1 MGMRIRMKRLLAP
14 LSIVNQV
21 ALLMLLLGVL
31 GIAGMSTSAWMS
43 QSIQGNAHAINKAG
57 SLRMQSY
64 RLLSQVPLDAHS
76 DILMQGLDQ
85 DETSRDLQQA
95 LEREGLTPQLLTL
108 RDYWLNQLQPRLR
121 QAQRPADAAPQVAHF
136 VSLLDKLVSDIDHQ
150 TERRLLMVTL
160 VQAGFIALTLLLL
173 AGTICYLRRRLLH
186 PWRQL
191 VAMALAVGRG
201 DFSSRFAQGGHQDEM
216 SSLGAAL
223 NTMSDELATIY
234 ARLEQRVAEK
244 TADLQQKNQVLSFLY
259 RTSRQLHTSEPIC
272 SRLTP
277 ILNQLQTLT
286 PLHSLQ
292 VRLYENNSQEQFL
305 QLSGNQPLRPEYCHN
320 PVCSACLSEH
330 QPHSQGHPSLSWS
343 LSDQLG
349 NYGIVVAQ
357 HAPEQRL
364 SDEQCQLM
372 NTLVEQLTSVLAI
385 ERQVDHQQQL
395 MLMEERAAIARE
407 LHDSIAQSLTCLKMQ
422 TSCLQMQGA
431 ELPPASLAL
440 VQQMREEIN
449 TAYRQLRELLTTF
462 RLRLT
467 EPGLLAALQSTVQ
480 EFNQRLGIAIELD
493 YQLGPRSVP
502 AYQAIHLL
510 QITREALSNIHQH
523 AQASQ
528 VAIRVIN
535 LKGEVTLSV
544 SDNGRGLP
552 DISERPDH
560 YGLII
565 MRDRAKSLH
574 GQCEILP
581 CSGGGTEVRVT
592 FRPDNPAIE

>member
-1 MGMRIRMKRLLAP
+1 MKRLLAP

-31 GIAGMSTSAWMS
+31 GIAGMSISAWMS

-76 DILMQGLDQ
+76 NILMQGLDQ
-85 DETSRDLQQA
+85 DENSQDLQQA
-95 LEREGLTPQLLTL
+95 LEREGLTPQLMTL

-150 TERRLLMVTL
+150 TERRLLMVTV
-160 VQAGFIALTLLLL
+160 VQGGFIALTLLLL
-173 AGTICYLRRRLLH
+173 VCTICYLRRRLLH

-201 DFSSRFAQGGHQDEM
+201 DFSTRFAQRGHQDEM
-216 SSLGAAL
+216 SSLGGAL

-244 TADLQQKNQVLSFLY
+244 TADLQQKNQVLDFLY

-272 SRLTP
+272 SRLIP

-286 PLHSLQ
+286 PLHSIQ

-305 QLSGNQPLRPEYCHN
+305 QLSGNEPLRPEYCHN

-330 QPHSQGHPSLSWS
+330 LPHQQGHPSLSWS

-349 NYGIVVAQ
+349 NYGVVVAQ
-357 HAPEQRL
+357 HATEQPL
-364 SDEQCQLM
+364 SEEQCQLM

-385 ERQVDHQQQL
+385 ERQVDHHQQL

-407 LHDSIAQSLTCLKMQ
+407 LHDSIAQSLTCLKMH
-422 TSCLQMQGA
+422 TSCLQMQGGD
-431 ELPPASLAL
+431 LPPASLAL

-480 EFNQRLGIAIELD
+480 EFNQRLGVTIELD

-528 VAIRVIN
+528 VAIRVKN
-535 LKGEVTLSV
+535 QQGEVTLSI

-552 DISERPDH
+552 DIRERPDH

-574 GQCEILP
+574 GHCEILP

-592 FRPDNPAIE
+592 FRPDNPAND

>member
-1 MGMRIRMKRLLAP
+1 MKRLLAP

-21 ALLMLLLGVL
+21 AVLMLLLGVL
-31 GIAGMSTSAWMS
+31 GVAGMSISAWMS

-64 RLLSQVPLDAHS
+64 RLLAQVPLDARS
-76 DILMQGLDQ
+76 ESLIRELDQ
-85 DETSRDLQQA
+85 DANSPDLQHSVTQEQLTEQFQA
-95 LEREGLTPQLLTL
+95 LCRYWQSTLL
-108 RDYWLNQLQPRLR
+108 PRLR
-121 QAQRPADAAPQVAHF
+121 EAQQPADAAPQVAHF
-136 VSLLDKLVSDIDHQ
+136 VSQLDTLVSDIDHH
-150 TERRLLMVTL
+150 TERRLLTVTL
-160 VQAGFIALTLLLL
+160 VQAVFIALTLLLL
-173 AGTICYLRRRLLH
+173 VGTICYLRRRLLH

-191 VAMALAVGRG
+191 VAMALSVGRG
-201 DFSSRFAQGGHQDEM
+201 DFSRRFTQRGHQDEM
-216 SSLGAAL
+216 ASLGGAL
-223 NTMSDELATIY
+223 NTMSDELATMY
-234 ARLEQRVAEK
+234 SGLEQRVAEK

-259 RTSRQLHTSEPIC
+259 RASRQLHANEPLC

-286 PLHSLQ
+286 PLRAIQ
-292 VRLYENNSQEQFL
+292 VRLYENNSQEQFV
-305 QLSGNQPLRPEYCHN
+305 QLSGNQPLRPEYCNN
-320 PVCSACLSEH
+320 PVCSACLNDDEQQHAS
-330 QPHSQGHPSLSWS
+330 HPSLSWS
-343 LSDQLG
+343 LSDKLG
-349 NYGIVVAQ
+349 DYGVIVAQ
-357 HAPEQRL
+357 HAPQRPL
-364 SDEQCQLM
+364 NDDHKQLM

-407 LHDSIAQSLTCLKMQ
+407 LHDSIAQSLSCLKMQ

-431 ELPPASLAL
+431 ELSPANLAL
-440 VQQMREEIN
+440 VQQMREELNI
-449 TAYRQLRELLTTF
+449 AYRQLRELLTTF

-480 EFNQRLGIAIELD
+480 EFNQRLGITIQLD
-493 YQLGPRSVP
+493 YQLTPRTVP

-510 QITREALSNIHQH
+510 QIAREALSNINKH

-528 VAIRVIN
+528 VSIQVVNQR
-535 LKGEVTLSV
+535 GEVTLSV
-544 SDNGRGLP
+544 CDNGCGLP
-552 DISERPDH
+552 EETNRPDH

-581 CSGGGTEVRVT
+581 RSTGGTEVRVV
-592 FRPDNPAIE
+592 FKPDNHAID

>member
-1 MGMRIRMKRLLAP
+1 MKRLLAP

-31 GIAGMSTSAWMS
+31 GIAGMSISAWMS

-76 DILMQGLDQ
+76 DILMQGLTQ

-95 LEREGLTPQLLTL
+95 LEREGLTPQLITL

-121 QAQRPADAAPQVAHF
+121 QAQHPADAAPQVAHF

-160 VQAGFIALTLLLL
+160 VQGGFIVLTLLLL
-173 AGTICYLRRRLLH
+173 VGTICYLRRRLLH

-201 DFSSRFAQGGHQDEM
+201 DFSGRFAQRGHQDEM

-364 SDEQCQLM
+364 NDEQCQLM

-528 VAIRVIN
+528 VAIRVVN
-535 LKGEVTLSV
+535 LQGEVTLSV

-581 CSGGGTEVRVT
+581 CGGGGTEVRVT
-592 FRPDNPAIE
+592 FRPDNSAIE